1 MFYMVF
7 VGYIWL
13 HLLYLIWF
21 VLRSVLR
28 WLPRK
33 SLCGLGWHTHTAT
46 MSTLLYHFCRECA
59 WQPQW
64 LKERDVPQQGLRK
77 VLLLTDHAMGGRHSC
92 SKEREGCWRGN
103 QIYQTRFC
111 WEKLWRDLFM
121 AWCLTLF
128 CQVSSSSC
136 KLGPLPLHLLSTLY
150 FPWSHL
156 PVCLLFRFHALWPFL
171 PIVPEQRLYQDS
183 NGREILF
190 VCCCHRNATLVVR
203 LAMKYIEEGWYLIAN
218 IIFLLPVKKE
228 SSDRQ
233 M

>member
-103 QIYQTRFC
+103 QIYGIRPGFARRNCGGIFSWPDVLHCSVRWVQAHVNLGLCHCISCPPSTFLGVTCLFACFLGFMPYDPFC
-111 WEKLWRDLFM
+111 LSFLSRGYIRIAMEGKSFLFAAAIEM
-121 AWCLTLF
+121 
-128 CQVSSSSC
+128 
-136 KLGPLPLHLLSTLY
+136 LP
-150 FPWSHL
+150 
-156 PVCLLFRFHALWPFL
+156 
-171 PIVPEQRLYQDS
+171 
-183 NGREILF
+183 
-190 VCCCHRNATLVVR
+190 
-203 LAMKYIEEGWYLIAN
+203 
-218 IIFLLPVKKE
+218 
-228 SSDRQ
+228 
-233 M
+233 